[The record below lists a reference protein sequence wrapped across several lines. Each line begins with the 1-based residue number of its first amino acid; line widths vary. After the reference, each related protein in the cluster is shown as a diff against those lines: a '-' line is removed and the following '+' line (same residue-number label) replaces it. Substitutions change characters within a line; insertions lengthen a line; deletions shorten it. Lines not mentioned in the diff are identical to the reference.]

1 MKSSLFQ
8 AAMNGLSQETAGD
21 AFMFPSKSG
30 EDEDSGKAIGA
41 ELFRRC
47 RVS

>member
-8 AAMNGLSQETAGD
+8 AAINGLSQETAGD
-21 AFMFPSKSG
+21 AFMFPAKSG
-30 EDEDSGKAIGA
+30 EDEDSGKAFSL